1 MQNINAVELLP
12 ALVSPFSL
20 GSLLDNQ
27 ALLSESTVF
36 LSVMNVETGS
46 TLRPI
51 NSLS

>member
-1 MQNINAVELLP
+1 MQNINAVEMLP
-12 ALVSPFSL
+12 ALVSRFSL
-20 GSLLDNQ
+20 GSLLDHQ

-36 LSVMNVETGS
+36 LSVMNMETGS